1 MPMPVDARNARTI
14 RTRTRIAD
22 AIIEAALAGETSPSV
37 PHIARRAG
45 VAVRSVHYH
54 FENTESLYAE
64 AVRRYEPRVARLI
77 VAIDK
82 RLSVESRVR
91 VLVAQHDAVHRAIA
105 PLYLAVRDRPKALRS
120 PSINEAMH
128 RLRNVLERH
137 VSETLGDELRVV
149 ADRHGSR
156 ERINAAVS
164 FEMWRHLDRVQRLSR
179 SRLTNHMTTNVLREF
194 AL

>member
-1 MPMPVDARNARTI
+1 MAIDARSTRSV

-22 AIIEAALAGETSPSV
+22 AMIEAALAGETSPTIQQ
-37 PHIARRAG
+37 IAQRAG

-82 RLSVESRVR
+82 QLSLESRVR
-91 VLVAQHDAVHRAIA
+91 VLVAQHEAVYRAIA
-105 PLYLAVRDRPKALRS
+105 PLYSAVRDRPQALKS
-120 PSINEAMH
+120 SSINEAMH
-128 RLRNVLERH
+128 RLRRMLERH

-149 ADRHGSR
+149 TDRHASR
-156 ERINAAVS
+156 ERIIAAVS
-164 FEMWRHLDRVQRLSR
+164 FETWRNLDRVQRLSR
-179 SRLTNHMTTNVLREF
+179 SRLTSHMTTNVLREF

>member
-1 MPMPVDARNARTI
+1 MAIDARNTRSV

-22 AIIEAALAGETSPSV
+22 AMIEAALAGETSPTIQQ
-37 PHIARRAG
+37 IAQRAG

-77 VAIDK
+77 VAIDT
-82 RLSVESRVR
+82 RLSLESRVR
-91 VLVAQHDAVHRAIA
+91 VLVAQHEAVYRAIA
-105 PLYLAVRDRPKALRS
+105 PLYSAVCDRPQALKS
-120 PSINEAMH
+120 SSINEAMH
-128 RLRNVLERH
+128 RLRRMLERH

-149 ADRHGSR
+149 TDRHASR
-156 ERINAAVS
+156 ERIIAAVS
-164 FEMWRHLDRVQRLSR
+164 FETWRNLDRVQRLSR

>member
-1 MPMPVDARNARTI
+1 MAFDARNARTV

-22 AIIEAALAGETSPSV
+22 AMIAAALAGETSPSI
-37 PHIARRAG
+37 PRIAQRAG
-45 VAVRSVHYH
+45 VAARSVHYH
-54 FENTESLYAE
+54 FENVESLYAE
-64 AVRRYEPRVARLI
+64 AVRRYEPRVARLV

-82 RLSVESRVR
+82 RLPLESRVR
-91 VLVAQHDAVHRAIA
+91 VLVAQHEAVYRAIA
-105 PLYLAVRDRPKALRS
+105 PLYLAVRDRPRALKS

-128 RLRNVLERH
+128 RLRRVLDRH

-156 ERINAAVS
+156 ERIIAAVS
-164 FEMWRHLDRVQRLSR
+164 FETWRHLERVQRLSR
-179 SRLTNHMTTNVLREF
+179 SRLTSHMTTNVLREF

>member
-1 MPMPVDARNARTI
+1 MAIDARNTRTV

-22 AIIEAALAGETSPSV
+22 AMIEAALAGETSPTIQQ
-37 PHIARRAG
+37 IAQRAG

-77 VAIDK
+77 VAIDT
-82 RLSVESRVR
+82 RLSLESRVR
-91 VLVAQHDAVHRAIA
+91 VLVAQHEAVYRAIA
-105 PLYLAVRDRPKALRS
+105 PLYSAVRDRTQALKS
-120 PSINEAMH
+120 SSINEAMH
-128 RLRNVLERH
+128 RLRRVLERH

-149 ADRHGSR
+149 ADRHASR
-156 ERINAAVS
+156 ERIIAAVS
-164 FEMWRHLDRVQRLSR
+164 FETWRNLDRVQRLSR

-194 AL
+194 TL